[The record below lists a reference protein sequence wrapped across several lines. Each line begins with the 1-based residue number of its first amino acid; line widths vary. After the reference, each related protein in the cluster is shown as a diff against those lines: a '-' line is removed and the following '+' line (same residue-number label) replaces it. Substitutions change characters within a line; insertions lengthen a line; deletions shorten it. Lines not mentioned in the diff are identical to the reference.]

1 MKYPSPA
8 TVISLAALVVALG
21 GTGYAVSKLPENSV
35 GTAQLA
41 NGAVTNDKVKDG
53 TLAGQ
58 KLANESVT
66 AVKIADA
73 AVTGRAV
80 RNGSLTAADFRPG
93 TLRGARGPQGP
104 PGPQGATGATGPQ
117 GATGATGATGPA
129 GPQGDPGPQ
138 GPAGTPMVTAQAT
151 MYSEV
156 FFDGSTEV
164 LDTGSFTVPVQSRA
178 HVWTSVNLV
187 RDSGGYQNTTEAGC
201 RIGYTQPP
209 SVQRTNVQTGPGNV
223 VIPPVGSPGF
233 TSAGIAITGT
243 AVLAPGTYRF
253 VVFCERY
260 AGNVNTV
267 RANGG
272 SLSVFAIPT

>member
-1 MKYPSPA
+1 M
-8 TVISLAALVVALG
+8 
-21 GTGYAVSKLPENSV
+21 

-41 NGAVTNDKVKDG
+41 NGAVTSAKVQDG
-53 TLAGQ
+53 TLTGQ
-58 KLANESVT
+58 KFANESVT
-66 AVKIADA
+66 AVKLTDG

-80 RNGSLTAADFRPG
+80 KNGSLTAADFKPG

-104 PGPQGATGATGPQ
+104 AGPQGATGATGPQ

-129 GPQGDPGPQ
+129 GPQGDAGPQ

-164 LDTGSFTVPVQSRA
+164 LDTGSFTVPVQSRVHA
-178 HVWTSVNLV
+178 WTSVNLV
-187 RDSGGYQNTTEAGC
+187 RTPGGYQDTTEAGC

-209 SVQRTNVQTGPGNV
+209 SVNRSNLLTGPGNA
-223 VIPPVGSPGF
+223 VIPPVGSSAF

-243 AVLAPGTYRF
+243 EVLAAGTYRF

-260 AGNVNTV
+260 AGTVNTV